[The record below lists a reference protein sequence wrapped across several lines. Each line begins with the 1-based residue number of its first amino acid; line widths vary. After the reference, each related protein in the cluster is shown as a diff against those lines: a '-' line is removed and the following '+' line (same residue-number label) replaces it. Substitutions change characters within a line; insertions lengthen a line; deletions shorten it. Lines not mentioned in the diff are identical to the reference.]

1 MSEQMKYVLNI
12 DTYILQN
19 SHEKITDI
27 FMTKHKEAVIKHCN
41 SDMEHFQFYF
51 EAGLH
56 TIGVWQMQVDA
67 GTCNN
72 EEDEVLKFFS
82 ELSQDDAGK
91 LAESILQF
99 SNLFIMS
106 GADIIINICQV
117 KDESYG

>member
-1 MSEQMKYVLNI
+1 MCEQMNYVLNI

-27 FMTKHKEAVIKHCN
+27 FMTKHKEAVIEHCG
-41 SDMEHFQFYF
+41 SDMEHFEFYF

-56 TIGVWQMQVDA
+56 TIGIWQMQVDA

-72 EEDEVLKFFS
+72 EEDEVLRFFS
-82 ELSQDDAGK
+82 ELRPDDAGK

-99 SNLFIMS
+99 SDVFNMS
-106 GADIIINICQV
+106 GADIIIYI
-117 KDESYG
+117 S